1 MVHMKMLVRFQRNG
15 CISHILPS
23 MLKGLIRSGLK
34 YICKKRWATFLKI
47 KIVLILRPDY
57 LFTSRFEHMFF
68 FFFFFC
74 FCFLHIKGQHFF
86 FLRKTTINDPTSEDQ
101 RVDPLAIMYIVNCTV
116 C

>member
-1 MVHMKMLVRFQRNG
+1 MVHMKMLVRFPRNG

-23 MLKGLIRSGLK
+23 MLKVLIRSGLK
-34 YICKKRWATFLKI
+34 YICKKKVGVWAATFWKI

-68 FFFFFC
+68 FFFFF
-74 FCFLHIKGQHFF
+74 FLHIKGQDIF

-101 RVDPLAIMYIVNCTV
+101 RVDPLAIM
-116 C
+116 